1 MTGFPVSPCN
11 YRALAKKAVKTF
23 IRKKFPKFFT
33 SEDIEDIVSEVTT
46 RMWSGRKR
54 FDGNLSSVEAWV
66 WFIAKNVVLT
76 SARRKKNHSA
86 IFLELED
93 GVYAD
98 NTAESLDRSR
108 EFLPDGELIR
118 DETLGVFYD
127 ALPTERDRRFLAWKI
142 AGLDSDDMARAEG
155 VPKDTV
161 YQVVC
166 QMKRRLL
173 KLAS

>member
-1 MTGFPVSPCN
+1 MTEFPVPPSN
-11 YRALAKKAVKTF
+11 YRALATKAVNTY
-23 IRKKFPKFFT
+23 IRKKFPKFFS
-33 SEDIEDIVSEVTT
+33 SEDIEDIVSDVTT
-46 RMWSGRKR
+46 KMWLGRKR
-54 FDGNLSSVEAWV
+54 FDGERSCVEAWV
-66 WFIAKNVVLT
+66 WSIAKNVVLT
-76 SARRKKNHSA
+76 SAGRKANRSA
-86 IFLELED
+86 IFLELEN
-93 GVYAD
+93 GVYSD
-98 NTAESLDRSR
+98 NTSESLDRSR

-118 DETLGVFYD
+118 DETLGGFYD

-142 AGLDSDDMARAEG
+142 EGLDSDDMARAEG